1 MFKALSVSG
10 VAQLLPSP
18 VGLRTN
24 LLLHSEKGIISHTK
38 PSFLW
43 QTDSSIKKITAF
55 RLLVSSSLTL
65 LENNNPD
72 YWDSKKVLTNNNQA
86 TYNGKDLVPGKKYF
100 WKVQIWNEKRN
111 PSPYAKTVSFQISEK
126 ILKDTIS
133 HYPLTFEWQ
142 KAVKIIPKQKGE
154 YFLDF
159 GKDAFAQLQL
169 HLNCEKNDTV
179 IIEAGEMMENE
190 YTVSKNP
197 SRNIRYIQIKL
208 PVIKGEHDY
217 SLIWPKNDKRDSHNP
232 IQMPEYIGEV
242 FPFRFV
248 AIKNLSGNL
257 DESSIQRKMVFY
269 PFDENASSFVSS
281 DTVLNQVWDLCKYSI
296 KATSFAGFYLDGDRE
311 RLPYEGDAVI
321 NQLSHYAVDAEYSMA
336 RRTMAYLLFHPTWPT
351 EWSLQN
357 CILAWNDYM
366 YTGDNS
372 FIKKYYAELK
382 IKTLMPLTGS
392 NGLISTRS
400 DKQTDSFLITLHKLD
415 FDNRHGLVDITD
427 WPQSG
432 FIGDEKEY
440 GGETDGFVF
449 TKYNAIINAYYYN
462 ALVLMQKIASVLHNT
477 KDVDLFTTKAKQVWQ
492 SYQTVFADEASGLIK
507 DGDETNHTSLHS
519 NLFALDFGL
528 VPEKN
533 VPNIISYIKSRRMA
547 CSVYGSQFLLNALYD
562 YGEGQYGLELMT
574 AKTQR
579 SWYNMIR
586 YGSTITMEAWDKVY
600 KPNLD
605 LNHAWGSA
613 PANII
618 IKKLMGVEPLT
629 PGFETIRIKPSIGS
643 LTFAKMKTTTIK
655 GEVAVSFQKSSAGQ
669 IWDIQ
674 IPGATTATLYLPKMG
689 NNKSVC
695 LDGKL
700 MSLQSEKKYWVIE
713 TVIAGKH
720 TIEIK

>member
-1 MFKALSVSG
+1 MPVSG
-10 VAQLLPSP
+10 IAQLLPSP

-24 LLLHSEKGIISHTK
+24 LLLHSQKGIISNTK
-38 PSFLW
+38 PSFIW

-55 RLLVSSSLTL
+55 RLLVDSSLSL
-65 LENNNPD
+65 IENSHTN
-72 YWDSKKVLTNNNQA
+72 YWDSKKIITNKNQVI
-86 TYNGKDLVPGKKYF
+86 YSGKDLVPGKKYF
-100 WKVQIWNEKRN
+100 WKVQVWNEKGI
-111 PSPYAKTVSFQISEK
+111 PSAFSETITFQLDEK
-126 ILKDTIS
+126 GLLDTIS

-142 KAVKIIPKQKGE
+142 KAAKIIPKQKGE

-179 IIEAGEMMENE
+179 IIEAGELMEKE
-190 YTVSKNP
+190 YTVNKNP

-208 PVIKGEHDY
+208 PVIVGEHDY
-217 SLIWPKNDKRDSHNP
+217 SITWPKDDKRDSRDP
-232 IQMPEYIGEV
+232 IQMPAYIGEV
-242 FPFRFV
+242 FPFRYLS
-248 AIKNLSGNL
+248 IKNLSGTI
-257 DESSIQRKMVFY
+257 DQSSIQRKIVFY
-269 PFDENASSFVSS
+269 PFNESASSFISS

-296 KATSFAGFYLDGDRE
+296 KATSFAGFYVDGDRE

-366 YTGDNS
+366 YTGDDS
-372 FIKKYYAELK
+372 FIKKYYDELK
-382 IKTLMPLTGS
+382 IKTLMPLAGS
-392 NGLISTRS
+392 NGLISTRTG
-400 DKQTDSFLITLHKLD
+400 KQTDSFLHALHKSD

-432 FIGDEKEY
+432 FIGEEKEY

-449 TKYNAIINAYYYN
+449 SKYNAIINAYYYN
-462 ALVLMQKIASVLHNT
+462 ALVLMKKIASVLHYT
-477 KDVDLFTTKAKQVWQ
+477 KDVDLFTTQAKQVWQ
-492 SYQTVFADEASGLIK
+492 SYQTVFADETNGLIK

-533 VPNIISYIKSRRMA
+533 VPNVIKFIKSRRMA
-547 CSVYGSQFLLNALYD
+547 CSVYGSQFLLDALYD
-562 YGEGQYGLELMT
+562 FGEGQYGLELMT

-629 PGFETIRIKPSIGS
+629 PGFEIIRIKPSVGS

-655 GEVAVSFQKSSAGQ
+655 GAIEVSFQKSAAGQ
-669 IWDIQ
+669 IWDIR

-689 NNKSVC
+689 NNQSLF

-700 MSLQSEKKYWVIE
+700 MSLPFRKKYWVIE
-713 TVIAGKH
+713 RVIAGKH